1 MKTIL
6 VIEDE
11 KTLRTNIVQILEFE
25 DFVTI
30 EANNG
35 FLGIKLAQKPLP
47 DLILCDVIMPKIDG
61 YSVLAALRQ
70 NPTTASIPFIFTTAK
85 ASKADFRQGMNL
97 GADDYL
103 IKPITAD
110 ELLSAISTRFERQAT
125 LSQSCIAELKQA
137 EEQLHHLIHYD
148 SLTNLPNQFLLRE
161 QLNQL
166 IIEADYEDRLIPIFI
181 VQLDRLDQINNVLG
195 HLAGDLLLKA
205 VAQRLVICLGKNQT
219 VARLQAKQFAI
230 LLETVKQKQE
240 IVNVAQDIIQS
251 LSQSFILKNQEVF
264 ITANIG
270 IAIYPFDS
278 KDTITLLKSA
288 NIAVNFARKQTS
300 NGYQFYNKAIDK
312 RCANTFLLDTD
323 LHYALER
330 KELQLYYQPQVE
342 LQTGTIVGAE
352 ALLRWYHPDKSII
365 SPLDFIPIAEK
376 NGLIIPI
383 TEWVLMTACKQNKTW
398 QTAGFPP
405 LRVAVNLS
413 GHYFSKPDFS
423 KRLFFIIKQVNLQ
436 PKYLELEL
444 PESIFIKDT
453 ESVNLILKKM
463 QSLRIQIAI
472 DDFGTEYSSLNY
484 LNKFSFNTLK
494 IDSCFV
500 TGIVNDAQAAAL
512 TTAIIQM
519 ARSMSLKT
527 VAEGVETEAE
537 LSFLRQ
543 QRCDEI
549 QGYLFSRPLPVIEFT
564 KLLARGKSL
573 LSSSITLN
581 E

>member
-1 MKTIL
+1 MKKIL

-11 KTLRTNIVQILEFE
+11 KTLRTNIVQILELE

-35 FLGIKLAQKPLP
+35 FLGIKLAQQHLP
-47 DLILCDVIMPKIDG
+47 DLILCDVMMPEIDG

-70 NPTTASIPFIFTTAK
+70 NLTTASIPFIFTTAK

-125 LSQSCIAELKQA
+125 LSQSCIAELKQV

-166 IIEADYEDRLIPIFI
+166 IIQADYEDRLIPIFI

-278 KDTITLLKSA
+278 KDPITLLKSA

-312 RCANTFLLDTD
+312 RCANTLLLDTD

-330 KELQLYYQPQVE
+330 NELQLYYQPQVE

-352 ALLRWYHPDKSII
+352 ALLRWYHPDKGII

-423 KRLFFIIKQVNLQ
+423 KRLFSIIKQVNLQ

-444 PESIFIKDT
+444 TESIFIKDT
-453 ESVNLILKKM
+453 ESVNLILKEM
-463 QSLRIQIAI
+463 QSLGIQIAI
-472 DDFGTEYSSLNY
+472 DDFGTGYSSLNY
-484 LNKFSFNTLK
+484 LKKFSFNTLK
-494 IDSCFV
+494 IDRCFV
-500 TGIVNDAQAAAL
+500 TGIVNDPQAAAL

-537 LSFLRQ
+537 ISFLRQ

-549 QGYLFSRPLPVIEFT
+549 QGYLFSRPLPAIEFT
-564 KLLARGKSL
+564 KLLARGTL
-573 LSSSITLN
+573 LSSSTTLN

>member
-1 MKTIL
+1 MKKIL

-11 KTLRTNIVQILEFE
+11 GTLRNNIVQILELE

-35 FLGIKLAQKPLP
+35 FLGIELAQEHLP
-47 DLILCDVIMPKIDG
+47 DLIFCDVMMPEIDG
-61 YSVLAALRQ
+61 YGVIATLRQ
-70 NPTTASIPFIFTTAK
+70 NQTTASIPFIFTTAK

-125 LSQSCIAELKQA
+125 LSQSCIAELKQV

-166 IIEADYEDRLIPIFI
+166 IIQADYEDRLIPIFI

-219 VARLQAKQFAI
+219 VARVQAKQFAI
-230 LLETVKQKQE
+230 ILETVKQKQE

-264 ITANIG
+264 ITASIG

-300 NGYQFYNKAIDK
+300 NGYQFYNKAVDK
-312 RCANTFLLDTD
+312 RCANTLLLDTD

-330 KELQLYYQPQVE
+330 NELQLYYQPQVE

-352 ALLRWYHPDKSII
+352 ALLRWYHPDKGII
-365 SPLDFIPIAEK
+365 SPLDFLPIAEK

-423 KRLFFIIKQVNLQ
+423 KRLFSIIKQVNLQ

-444 PESIFIKDT
+444 TESIFIKDT
-453 ESVNLILKKM
+453 ESVNLILKEM
-463 QSLRIQIAI
+463 QSLGIQIAI
-472 DDFGTEYSSLNY
+472 DDFGTGYSSLNY
-484 LNKFSFNTLK
+484 LKKFSFNTLK
-494 IDSCFV
+494 IDRCFV
-500 TGIVNDAQAAAL
+500 TGIVNDPQAAAL
-512 TTAIIQM
+512 TTATIQM
-519 ARSMSLKT
+519 GSMSLKT

-549 QGYLFSRPLPVIEFT
+549 QGYLFSRPLPAIEFT
-564 KLLARGKSL
+564 KLLARGTL
-573 LSSSITLN
+573 LSSITLN

>member
-1 MKTIL
+1 MKKIL

-11 KTLRTNIVQILEFE
+11 EPLRTNIVQILELE
-25 DFVTI
+25 NFVTI

-35 FLGIKLAQKPLP
+35 FLGIELAQKHLP
-47 DLILCDVIMPKIDG
+47 DLILCDVMMPEIDG
-61 YSVLAALRQ
+61 YGVIAALRQ
-70 NPTTASIPFIFTTAK
+70 NLTTASIPFIFTTAK

-125 LSQSCIAELKQA
+125 LSQSCISELKQA

-166 IIEADYEDRLIPIFI
+166 IIQADYEDRLIPIFI

-278 KDTITLLKSA
+278 KDPITLLKSA

-312 RCANTFLLDTD
+312 RCANTLLLDTD

-330 KELQLYYQPQVE
+330 NELQLYYQPQVE

-352 ALLRWYHPDKSII
+352 ALLRWYHPDKGII

-413 GHYFSKPDFS
+413 GHYFSQPDFS
-423 KRLFFIIKQVNLQ
+423 KRLFSIIKQVNLQ

-444 PESIFIKDT
+444 TESIFIKDA
-453 ESVNLILKKM
+453 ESVNLILKEM
-463 QSLRIQIAI
+463 QSLGVQIAI
-472 DDFGTEYSSLNY
+472 DDFGTGYSSLNY
-484 LNKFSFNTLK
+484 LKKFSFNTLK
-494 IDSCFV
+494 IDRCFV

-564 KLLARGKSL
+564 KLLARGTL
-573 LSSSITLN
+573 LSSSITLD